1 MAARGAWTRD
11 TVGQAQPA
19 VTLGGEL
26 GASAGRPE
34 TPAAGRPLRRWAPG
48 ASVGGVT
55 EDFRAP
61 GVRVLITGG
70 TSGLGAAMAAALLDA
85 GAAVAI
91 TGRDPGRAEA
101 VARELGPGCM
111 GVAMDVRDEDDVER
125 GVERVVDAL
134 GGLDVLVNNA
144 GLGMRTVNP
153 RFLTDPQPFWA
164 VPPDGFRDVVD
175 TNLTGYFLVA
185 RIVVPRFL
193 AAGSGRV
200 VNISMNH
207 STMNRKGFVPYG
219 PARAGAEA
227 LSRIMAAD
235 LDGTGVTVNILLPGG
250 ATATGMIPDDFPPE
264 HRGQLLDPAIMGPPI
279 RFLAS
284 PAAAGVHDERIVATE
299 FENWLAARSA

>member
-1 MAARGAWTRD
+1 MTEEF
-11 TVGQAQPA
+11 Q
-19 VTLGGEL
+19 
-26 GASAGRPE
+26 
-34 TPAAGRPLRRWAPG
+34 APG
-48 ASVGGVT
+48 A
-55 EDFRAP
+55 
-61 GVRVLITGG
+61 RVLITGG
-70 TSGLGAAMAAALLDA
+70 TSGLGAAMAAALMDA

-91 TGRDPGRAEA
+91 TGRDPERTEA
-101 VARELGPGCM
+101 VARELGPGCI
-111 GVAMDVRDEDDVER
+111 GVAMDARAEDDVEH
-125 GVERVVDAL
+125 GVGRVVDAL
-134 GGLDVLVNNA
+134 GGLDLLVNNA

-185 RIVVPRFL
+185 RSVVPRFL
-193 AAGSGRV
+193 TAGSGRV
-200 VNISMNH
+200 VTISMNH

-284 PAAAGVHDERIVATE
+284 AAAAGVHDERIVATE
-299 FENWLAARSA
+299 FENWLAGRLGSESTLIDTRTGSEDGRPRPLTS